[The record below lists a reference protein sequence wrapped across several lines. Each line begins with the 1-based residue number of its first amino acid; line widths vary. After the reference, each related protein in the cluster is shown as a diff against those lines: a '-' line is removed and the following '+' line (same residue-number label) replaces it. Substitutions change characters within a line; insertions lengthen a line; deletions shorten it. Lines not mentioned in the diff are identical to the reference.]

1 MTGVFMRF
9 LGLLLGTSLIAA
21 PAVAQPVAPPP
32 PKLIVAIS
40 VDQLSSDL
48 FAKYRPVLN
57 GGFAK
62 LGRGTVFPRAYQGH
76 AATETCPGNSTI
88 LTGAYPARNGIIAN
102 TWYDLSQKRADK
114 AVYCAEDER
123 VMGST
128 STAYTVSPWHLKVP
142 TLGDYLKRQWPASR
156 TVAVAGKD
164 RAAVMMTGGRP
175 DQRWYWNGKTYVTD
189 LTGVAIPVSVTSA
202 RTAVASAVAQ
212 PQAGL
217 EPPALCAAKST
228 PVAVGGG
235 GAPVGAGR
243 FARPAGDLSL
253 FRASPEFDGATL
265 ALAAGLVREM
275 KLGKGQ
281 APDLIAVGLSATD
294 YVGHRYGTEGQEM
307 CLQMLSLDR
316 DLGDFLAFLDRE
328 VGNYAV
334 VLTAD
339 HGGKDI
345 PERERNAG
353 VAGAARVD
361 SSISA
366 SNVGKA
372 LAARFG
378 LSGSVLYGSN
388 FGDIYIDRAI
398 AAGQRARVLAA
409 ALATYRAHPQV
420 EAVFTHDQLAKTPI
434 PTTSPDRWSLIE
446 RARVSFDAVR
456 GGDFVVLLKK
466 DITPIADTRGGYVAT
481 HGSVWDYDRRV
492 PIIFWRNGYPA
503 QNIDMPVQ
511 TVDILPSVAAMIGL
525 SLAGA
530 EIDGKCLA
538 QAPGAVSTER

>member
-1 MTGVFMRF
+1 MRIPA
-9 LGLLLGTSLIAA
+9 LLTSVCLIAA
-21 PAVAQPVAPPP
+21 PAFAQPAAPTP
-32 PKLIVAIS
+32 PKLVVAIS

-48 FAKYRPVLN
+48 FDEYRPVLN

-62 LGRGTVFPRAYQGH
+62 LGRGVVFPHAYQGH
-76 AATETCPGNSTI
+76 AASETCPGHSTI
-88 LTGAYPARNGIIAN
+88 LTGAYPARTGIIAN
-102 TWYDLSQKRADK
+102 TWYDLSQSRADK

-123 VMGST
+123 VAGST
-128 STAYTVSPWHLKVP
+128 SAAYTVSPLHLKVP
-142 TLGDYLKRQWPASR
+142 TLGEYMKRQWPASR

-164 RAAVMMTGGRP
+164 RAAVMMSGQRP
-175 DQRWYWNGKTYVTD
+175 DQRWYWNGKTYATD
-189 LTGVAIPVSVTSA
+189 LVGVVTPQSVVSA
-202 RTAVASAVAQ
+202 RSAVATQVAQVQ
-212 PQAGL
+212 PGL
-217 EPPALCAAKST
+217 EPPELCAAKGT
-228 PVAVGGG
+228 PVPVGGG

-243 FARPAGDLSL
+243 FARAAGDLGL

-275 KLGKGQ
+275 KLGKGS

-328 VGNYAV
+328 VGDYAV

-345 PERERNAG
+345 PERERAVG

-361 SSISA
+361 PSLSA
-366 SNVGKA
+366 GNVGKA

-378 LSGSVLYGSN
+378 LPGNLLYGGN
-388 FGDIYIDRAI
+388 FGDMYIDRSLAM
-398 AAGQRARVLAA
+398 GNRTKVLAA

-420 EAVFTHDQLAKTPI
+420 EAVLTHDQIMKTAI
-434 PTTSPDRWSLIE
+434 PTTSPDKWSLIE
-446 RARVSFDAVR
+446 RARASFDAQR

-466 DITPIADTRGGYVAT
+466 DITPIADTKGGYVAT

-492 PIIFWRNGYPA
+492 PMIFWRGGYPA
-503 QNIDMPVQ
+503 QNVDLPAQ
-511 TVDILPSVAAMIGL
+511 TVDIVPSVAGMIGL
-525 SLAGA
+525 AIPFA
-530 EIDGKCLA
+530 TIDGHCLA
-538 QAPGAVSTER
+538 QAPGVVCPAR